1 MPGDR
6 EVLPAQHAPAGQLGD
21 REPVD
26 GLLEIGDGDPSDLRP
41 PELSPPVPMSSAG
54 AGCLNG
60 DQPPAWTEPPMTT
73 ITATLAPRHST
84 SRAASAGLWT
94 LQVLLA
100 AVYAFSAFGKLTA
113 DAQNVAGFEAM
124 GLGVPGMYV
133 IGALELAGAIA
144 MFVPALTG
152 LAATCFVALM
162 VGAVIL
168 TWAIG
173 GGALVAIPATVGVVA
188 AVVAWGRRDGTRRL
202 VAHLRG

>member
-1 MPGDR
+1 M
-6 EVLPAQHAPAGQLGD
+6 
-21 REPVD
+21 
-26 GLLEIGDGDPSDLRP
+26 
-41 PELSPPVPMSSAG
+41 
-54 AGCLNG
+54 
-60 DQPPAWTEPPMTT
+60 
-73 ITATLAPRHST
+73 TATTESRPST
-84 SRAASAGLWT
+84 SRAANIGLWT

-100 AVYAFSAFGKLTA
+100 AVYAFSAYGKLTA

-124 GLGVPGMYV
+124 GLGTTGMYL

-162 VGAVIL
+162 IGAVII

-188 AVVAWGRRDGTRRL
+188 AVVAWGRRDSTRRL
-202 VAHLRG
+202 VAHLRR